1 MANKIP
7 SSPTLDR
14 RRLLTS
20 ALLGTGMV
28 ALSAETG
35 AALAEPPR
43 SIGPMTAQAEEG
55 PYYLPLNLTRAD
67 ITEGLSGIPV
77 DIRFTVVDETGL
89 PYTGALI
96 DVWHCDA
103 QGVYSGFE
111 QPAGQAVTDMKGRT
125 FLRGV
130 QRVNADGSALF
141 HSIYPGWYHG
151 RTTHIHFKVRHGNRT
166 NLTSQFFL
174 PDTLSEFLYSQVTA
188 YRRAELRDTLNSD
201 DGIAIQAGD
210 TTEGSVRETKGRYL
224 VTLTVRVDRAAI
236 AQENHFGGPGGRPP
250 GPPGAGPIS
259 GPGNRPGGTDG
270 RRGPP
275 QEAPPLEGEHRIA
288 ALLPDAKRVDRPWG
302 SGGPPPV

>member
-96 DVWHCDA
+96 DIWHCDA

-111 QPAGQAVTDMKGRT
+111 QPAGQVVTDMKGRT

-130 QRVNADGSALF
+130 QPVNADGARCFIASIRAGIMVEPPTSISRCGMATAPTSPRSFSYPIRSA
-141 HSIYPGWYHG
+141 S
-151 RTTHIHFKVRHGNRT
+151 
-166 NLTSQFFL
+166 SC
-174 PDTLSEFLYSQVTA
+174 
-188 YRRAELRDTLNSD
+188 
-201 DGIAIQAGD
+201 
-210 TTEGSVRETKGRYL
+210 
-224 VTLTVRVDRAAI
+224 TVR
-236 AQENHFGGPGGRPP
+236 
-250 GPPGAGPIS
+250 
-259 GPGNRPGGTDG
+259 
-270 RRGPP
+270 
-275 QEAPPLEGEHRIA
+275 
-288 ALLPDAKRVDRPWG
+288 
-302 SGGPPPV
+302 